1 MQSILVHFVLSKKKV
16 LLDQLREGLRT
27 LGVLEEA
34 IKHPLL
40 FEKLFVRTESD
51 LCSKEVRA
59 ILDFPKQMGGSEV
72 EAKEMLLQFIDDCSI
87 KSKEKY

>member
-1 MQSILVHFVLSKKKV
+1 MTLFLDRGKIRHIVKSILVHFVLSKKKV

-51 LCSKEVRA
+51 LVPGEVKA
-59 ILDFPKQMGGSEV
+59 ILKFPE
-72 EAKEMLLQFIDDCSI
+72 
-87 KSKEKY
+87 

>member
-40 FEKLFVRTESD
+40 FVRTESD
-51 LCSKEVRA
+51 LCSREVRA